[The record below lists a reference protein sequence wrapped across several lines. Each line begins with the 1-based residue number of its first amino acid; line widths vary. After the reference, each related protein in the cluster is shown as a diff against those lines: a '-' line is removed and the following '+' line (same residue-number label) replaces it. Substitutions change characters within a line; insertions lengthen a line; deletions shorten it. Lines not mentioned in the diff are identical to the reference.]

1 MMIIFTKMIISTS
14 WEPSS
19 SFEMRRGLA
28 GSRGGDTSVLGQHK
42 DDDQDQNEDRGIK
55 IKIWM
60 NCSFKIKRW
69 GDDPF
74 QEPFFPSRLSE
85 VPLAKSNNVQVDWT

>member
-1 MMIIFTKMIISTS
+1 MIIIIFKEIMMMIIFTKMIISTS

-42 DDDQDQNEDRGIK
+42 DDDQDQNEDRVIK
-55 IKIWM
+55 IKFGM
-60 NCSFKIKRW
+60 NCSFKIKIKRW
-69 GDDPF
+69 G
-74 QEPFFPSRLSE
+74 
-85 VPLAKSNNVQVDWT
+85 

>member
-1 MMIIFTKMIISTS
+1 MIIIIFKEIMMMIIFTKMIIIIFTKMIISTS

-55 IKIWM
+55 IKFRM
-60 NCSFKIKRW
+60 NCSFEIKRW
-69 GDDPF
+69 G
-74 QEPFFPSRLSE
+74 
-85 VPLAKSNNVQVDWT
+85 